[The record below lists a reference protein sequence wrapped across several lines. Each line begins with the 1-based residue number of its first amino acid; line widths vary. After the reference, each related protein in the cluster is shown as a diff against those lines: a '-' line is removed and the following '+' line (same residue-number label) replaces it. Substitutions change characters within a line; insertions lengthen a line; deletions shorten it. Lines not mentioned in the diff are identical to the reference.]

1 MFQVNIWNKICGSR
15 LHACTFHWSH
25 VSNNKKVS
33 YYTFFCFDIWDP
45 SNVLLSQSQSY
56 FSTWITVDTHCIT
69 KTYDDVIMTSSSF
82 WVDVIIPRHLIGL
95 FFSSTLFFRFCFPCC
110 QRTIRLALQESP
122 QQEVFCP
129 SGLRCAISVSF
140 WKNDT
145 FEMWPLNSNLKYDP
159 W

>member
-95 FFSSTLFFRFCFPCC
+95 FLFQPFFSDSVFHVVNEQFDWLFKKVHSKKFFAH
-110 QRTIRLALQESP
+110 LDSAA
-122 QQEVFCP
+122 P
-129 SGLRCAISVSF
+129 SR
-140 WKNDT
+140 
-145 FEMWPLNSNLKYDP
+145 
-159 W
+159 

>member
-82 WVDVIIPRHLIGL
+82 WVDVIIPRHLIGSIFLNPFFQIL
-95 FFSSTLFFRFCFPCC
+95 FSMLSKNNSIGSSRKSTARSFLPIW
-110 QRTIRLALQESP
+110 TP
-122 QQEVFCP
+122 
-129 SGLRCAISVSF
+129 LRHLG
-140 WKNDT
+140 K
-145 FEMWPLNSNLKYDP
+145 LKK
-159 W
+159 WSL